1 MQEHASERRKYKRYS
16 TDAKVYFSVSYSLD
30 VTMKFQVLDKDT
42 HAPVSYDKHIAYGR
56 DISLEGFSFTCDQ
69 QLQKGDRLSLE
80 LYIPEKKEP
89 IRMEGEVRWSQRV
102 YPERKYENKFS
113 TGLQLLTVEGKS
125 VLESIHYDGA
135 NRVMWSAVLDYAFG
149 SYRHLI
155 QKQQKLKTDGVP
167 LDKPREENT

>member
-16 TDAKVYFSVSYSLD
+16 TDAKVYFSVNYSLD

-42 HAPVSYDKHIAYGR
+42 HAPASYDKHLAYGR

-80 LYIPEKKEP
+80 LYLAEKKEP

-102 YPERKYENKFS
+102 YSENKYENKFS
-113 TGLQLLTVEGKS
+113 TGLRLLTVEGKS

-135 NRVMWSAVLDYAFG
+135 NRVMWSSVLDYVFG
-149 SYRHLI
+149 SYRNLV
-155 QKQQKLKTDGVP
+155 QKQQKLNPDGGP
-167 LDKPREENT
+167 SDMPR